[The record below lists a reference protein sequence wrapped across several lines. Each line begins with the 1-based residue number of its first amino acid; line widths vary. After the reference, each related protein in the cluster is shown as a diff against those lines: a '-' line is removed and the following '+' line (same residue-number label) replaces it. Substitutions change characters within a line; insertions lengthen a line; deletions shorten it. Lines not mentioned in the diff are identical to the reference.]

1 MDAIRCLK
9 GIDVAT
15 AHALVVEAG
24 DFSRFRSAPSFA
36 AWCGLVPSEHSSGEG
51 ESRGGI
57 TKAGNRH
64 VRSLLVE
71 AAWHVPMSSRD
82 PKELA
87 AGQVVSPAVRR
98 HATKG
103 VRRLIDRREAM
114 AEAGKRPAVANCAT
128 ARELACWV
136 WAIGCMVEAGA

>member
-1 MDAIRCLK
+1 MNSLK

-24 DFSRFRSAPSFA
+24 DFSRFRGARQFS

-51 ESRGGI
+51 RSTGGV
-57 TKAGNRH
+57 TKAGNKH
-64 VRSLLVE
+64 VRRLLVE
-71 AAWHVPMSSRD
+71 AAWHVPMSGRD
-82 PKELA
+82 PKGLA
-87 AGQVVSPAVRR
+87 AGQEVAPAVRR

-103 VRRLIDRREAM
+103 VRRLIDRRAAM

-136 WAIGCMVEAGA
+136 WAVGAMVEAGA

>member
-1 MDAIRCLK
+1 MCREQA
-9 GIDVAT
+9 GISVNNLQLYT
-15 AHALVVEAG
+15 
-24 DFSRFRSAPSFA
+24 
-36 AWCGLVPSEHSSGEG
+36 
-51 ESRGGI
+51 GGI
-57 TKAGNRH
+57 TKAGNKH
-64 VRSLLVE
+64 VRRLLVE
-71 AAWHVPMSSRD
+71 AAWHVPMSGRD

-87 AGQVVSPAVRR
+87 AGQEVAPAVRR

-136 WAIGCMVEAGA
+136 WAVGAMVEAGA